1 MTRRD
6 EYVEKLKAQLDEWNA
21 EVAKWESRAAS
32 AQAELQ
38 AEAGKRLEELRGRR
52 DEALYQMR
60 LLQNASADAWTDLM
74 RGTEQAWKSLHEAFD
89 RARSHFEKK

>member
-1 MTRRD
+1 MMRRD

-21 EVAKWESRAAS
+21 EVSKWEAKTAS
-32 AQAELQ
+32 AQAEMK
-38 AEAGKRLEELRGRR
+38 AETAKRLEELRGRR
-52 DEALYQMR
+52 DEAMYQLR
-60 LLQNASADAWTDLM
+60 LLQNASTDAWMDLM

>member
-1 MTRRD
+1 MLQRD
-6 EYVEKLKAQLDEWNA
+6 EYVEKLKVQLDHWNA
-21 EVAKWESRAAS
+21 EVAKWEAKAAG

-38 AEAGKRLEELRGRR
+38 AETAKRLEELRGRR

-60 LLQNASADAWTDLM
+60 LLQNASADAWVDLM
-74 RGTEQAWKSLHEAFD
+74 RGTEQAWKSLHDAFD